1 MKVNTNIKQVIVI
14 RKDLKMRCGKSVAQ
28 GAHGSVMGVLA
39 LPSDD
44 KYRRTWLREGMTKIT
59 VKCDSEEELH
69 ELYNKAE
76 ELKIPVVKV
85 TDAGLTEFDGV
96 PTDTCIVLGP
106 YSAEYIDQV
115 TKNLKLL

>member
-1 MKVNTNIKQVIVI
+1 MKVNTSIKQVIVLRNDLNM
-14 RKDLKMRCGKSVAQ
+14 RKGKMVAQ

-44 KYRRTWLREGMTKIT
+44 KNRRIWLREGMTKIA
-59 VKCDSEEELH
+59 VKCNSEEELH
-69 ELYNKAE
+69 ELYTKAQ
-76 ELKIPVVKV
+76 ELNIPVVKV

-96 PTDTCIVLGP
+96 PTDTCIVLSP
-106 YSAEYIDQV
+106 YTSEYIDQV